1 MKYPGVGYSLVFP
14 LRGMSLNATKVSI
27 PINTFEYLLQL
38 FTCSI
43 KYHYPRE
50 AVEGGGMSS
59 SHQAPAD
66 PGPSPSRQPGPSPP
80 RQPHFRRSNSGSEK
94 TTAKGGMF
102 ATSTRQQPSHYTVHP
117 DWASEASG
125 SFRKK

>member
-1 MKYPGVGYSLVFP
+1 MLLKSVF
-14 LRGMSLNATKVSI
+14 LSTRFNH
-27 PINTFEYLLQL
+27 FEYLLQL

-50 AVEGGGMSS
+50 AMEGGGMSS
-59 SHQAPAD
+59 SYQAPTD
-66 PGPSPSRQPGPSPP
+66 PGPSPSQQLGPSPP

-117 DWASEASG
+117 DWGSEASG
-125 SFRKK
+125 SLRKK